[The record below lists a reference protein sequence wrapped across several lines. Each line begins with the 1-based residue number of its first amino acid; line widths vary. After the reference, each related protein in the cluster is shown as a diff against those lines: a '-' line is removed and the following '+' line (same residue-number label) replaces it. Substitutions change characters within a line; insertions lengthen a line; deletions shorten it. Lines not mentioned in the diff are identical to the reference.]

1 MTAPELT
8 TAAELQQQIERTR
21 ERLGATVEELAAKAD
36 VKTRVQDKAMEVKA
50 SALAGVAEV
59 SERIRRS
66 QKGQPRWPLGMTAAG
81 VLMIAA
87 ALVWKCR
94 QA

>member
-1 MTAPELT
+1 MTTPEPT
-8 TAAELQQQIERTR
+8 TAAELQQEIERAR

-36 VKTRVQDKAMEVKA
+36 VRARVQGKAIEVKA
-50 SALAGVAEV
+50 RVTEV

-66 QKGQPRWPLGMTAAG
+66 QTGQPRWPLRMTAAG

-87 ALVWKCR
+87 AVIWRWKT
-94 QA
+94 

>member
-1 MTAPELT
+1 MTTPEPA
-8 TAAELQQQIERTR
+8 TAAELQQEIDRTR

-36 VKTRVQDKAMEVKA
+36 LKARMQGKAVEVKA
-50 SALAGVAEV
+50 RVAEV

-66 QKGQPRWPLGMTAAG
+66 QTGQPRWPLGMTAAG

-87 ALVWKCR
+87 AMIWRERKT
-94 QA
+94 